1 MDDKF
6 DVIIIGGGIA
16 GCTCALLLARAG
28 VNVLLLERAEQAG
41 GKNISGGRLY
51 SYSLETILPEFAQS
65 APIERQITQE
75 KLSLLTNETSVTVD
89 YRHPEFAQDATSYS
103 VLRAR
108 FDPWLM
114 VQAQN
119 AGAQCLTGVQVDA
132 LIQES
137 GAVCGVQIG
146 DDRLYAHAVVLAEGA
161 NSLLA
166 EQHQLV
172 KKPPSHTMGIG
183 VKEVLALPQS
193 RLEERFS
200 LENNQGTAWLF
211 AGETITGKAG
221 GGFLYTNRDTLSI
234 GLVCNLS
241 VVSHGKNALP
251 QMLESFKQHPLL
263 RPLLK
268 ETELLEYGAH
278 LIPEGGIN
286 ALNPPF
292 GAGYLIAGDTAGFCV
307 NSGHTIRGMDLAVIS
322 AQAVADT
329 LTIALQ
335 KDDFSAASLAAYQT
349 HLENSTLWTVLKQYR
364 GLPDT
369 LLKNPRYFA
378 EYPQITSDIL
388 RELFEINR
396 HPAPPLRN
404 ILWKHA
410 RRAGLITLF
419 KDLIGGARSL

>member
-16 GCTCALLLARAG
+16 GCTSALLLARAG

-51 SYSLETILPEFAQS
+51 SYSLETILPGFALS
-65 APIERQITQE
+65 APVERQITQE
-75 KLSLLTNETSVTVD
+75 KLSLLTGETSVTMD

-114 VQAQN
+114 EQAQN

-132 LIQES
+132 LIQEN
-137 GAVCGVQIG
+137 GTVCGVQIG
-146 DDRLYAHAVVLAEGA
+146 EDRLDARVVVLAEGA

-172 KKPPSHTMGIG
+172 KKPQPHTMGVG
-183 VKEVLALPQS
+183 VKEVLALPRS

-200 LENNQGTAWLF
+200 LENDRGAAWLF
-211 AGETITGKAG
+211 AGKAIAGKAG

-241 VVSHGKNALP
+241 VLSHGKNALP
-251 QMLESFKQHPLL
+251 QMLENFKQHPLL

-278 LIPEGGIN
+278 LIPEGGLN

-292 GAGYLIAGDTAGFCV
+292 GAGYLIAGDAAGFCI
-307 NSGHTIRGMDLAVIS
+307 NAGHTVRGMDLAVIS
-322 AQAVADT
+322 AQAIADT
-329 LTIALQ
+329 LTTALQ

-349 HLENSTLWTVLKQYR
+349 HLENSTLWAVLKQYR
-364 GLPDT
+364 SLPNT
-369 LLKNPRYFA
+369 LLQNPRYFA
-378 EYPQITSDIL
+378 EYPQMTSDIL

-396 HPAPPLRN
+396 HPAPPLRI

-410 RRAGLITLF
+410 RKAGLMTLF
-419 KDLIGGARSL
+419 KDLLRGARSL